1 MDFKQFNELLDRIK
15 LSKELIEMNNEIFN
29 LRKYLNTL
37 LVIKDRFNKGDIA
50 KGVNISL
57 EPLNQKYGTNFKC
70 EKDEEFVIVLSNMI
84 KYIDEKGVQILNKK
98 IKEEITKKLM
108 N

>member
-50 KGVNISL
+50 KGVNISI
-57 EPLNQKYGTNFKC
+57 EPPEKKSKFNFPYTH
-70 EKDEEFVIVLSNMI
+70 FI
-84 KYIDEKGVQILNKK
+84 
-98 IKEEITKKLM
+98 
-108 N
+108 